1 VCHLNK
7 TFIWG
12 HRGSGFIGTQNTLS
26 SFKNAID
33 MGVDGLKTEAQLS
46 KEGNIFLTFYDSI
59 KFDGEEVLIKDLSSA
74 EIKNYHLDNGE
85 TIPTLHELFD
95 TFKGYDIKYNFDI
108 KFPEVGINIIEVARQ
123 YGLIDRIEIAKPSI
137 LPNSLPSIFSK
148 IREFDKGVCLINSIF
163 LKHSNITEE
172 HLELEDMRRLNIE
185 GINVNYNYANFELFK
200 KVKDHGFK
208 FYIWGVLFKR
218 AMQRFLNMK
227 YNNGYIDGIFTNQPD
242 RLVKIRD
249 KIQN

>member
-1 VCHLNK
+1 MNK

-46 KEGNIFLTFYDSI
+46 KEGEVFLTFYNSI
-59 KFDGEEVLIKDLSSA
+59 KFNGEEVLIKDLSSE
-74 EIKNYHLDNGE
+74 EIKKYHLDNGE

-95 TFKGYDIKYNFDI
+95 TFKGYQLKYNFDI
-108 KFPEVGINIIEVARQ
+108 KLPEVGIKIIEVARK
-123 YGLIDRIEIAKPSI
+123 YALIDHIEIAKPSI
-137 LPNSLPSIFSK
+137 LPDSLPSIFSK
-148 IREFDKGVCLINSIF
+148 IREFDKKVCLINSVF
-163 LKHSNITEE
+163 LKYSNITEE
-172 HLELEDMRRLNIE
+172 HLELEEMKRLNIE

-200 KVKDHGFK
+200 KVKDLGFK

-218 AMQRFLNMK
+218 PMQKFLSMK
-227 YNNGYIDGIFTNQPD
+227 YNDEYIDGIFTNQPD
-242 RLVKIRD
+242 RILKFR
-249 KIQN
+249 KEIQN